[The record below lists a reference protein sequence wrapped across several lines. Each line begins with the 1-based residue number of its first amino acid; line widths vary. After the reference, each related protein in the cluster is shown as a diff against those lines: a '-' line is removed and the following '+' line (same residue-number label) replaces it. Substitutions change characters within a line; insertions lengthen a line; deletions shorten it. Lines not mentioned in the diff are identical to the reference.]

1 MKNIV
6 MDKLTK
12 FYSEA
17 SFYEYL
23 DEALGKRTQDDIFSL
38 CFLSKTIQK
47 ESFNDMQYLV
57 LKQLA
62 NIVRMN
68 VREQDVIGRRGSGII
83 IFMPYFESIDASV
96 FAKKI
101 KGIFD
106 GYVFTHLDSNE
117 KFSAVLDYKIAQFPV
132 NGIDRKTLI
141 RYLDSS
147 AVNPVFEDD
156 DDF

>member
-1 MKNIV
+1 

-23 DEALGKRTQDDIFSL
+23 DEALGKRTQDDIFCL

-141 RYLDSS
+141 QYLDSS
-147 AVNPVFEDD
+147 EVNPVFEDD

>member
-12 FYSEA
+12 FYSEP
-17 SFYEYL
+17 SFNEYL
-23 DEALGKRTQDDIFSL
+23 DEALLSDPERNYCL
-38 CFLSKTIQK
+38 CFLSKKIQR
-47 ESFNDMQYLV
+47 EDFNDMQYLV

-68 VREQDVIGRRGSGII
+68 VREQDIVGRRGSGII
-83 IFMPYFESIDASV
+83 ILMPDFESVDAYV
-96 FAKKI
+96 FATKI

-106 GYVFTHLDSNE
+106 GYVFTHLDSGEN
-117 KFSAVLDYKIAQFPV
+117 FSATLEYKISEFPL
-132 NGIDRKTLI
+132 NGIDRKELI
-141 RYLDSS
+141 DFLDMSDW
-147 AVNPVFEDD
+147 NPVFEDD

>member
-17 SFYEYL
+17 SFNEFL
-23 DEALGKRTQDDIFSL
+23 DESLLKYQGRTFSL
-38 CFLSKTIQK
+38 CFLSKTIQR

-83 IFMPYFESIDASV
+83 IFMLDFESIDASV

-101 KGIFD
+101 KDIFD

-117 KFSAVLDYKIAQFPV
+117 KFSAVLDYKIAEFPL
-132 NGIDRKTLI
+132 NGQDKKSLI
-141 RYLDSS
+141 QYLDSS
-147 AVNPVFEDD
+147 EVNPVFEDD